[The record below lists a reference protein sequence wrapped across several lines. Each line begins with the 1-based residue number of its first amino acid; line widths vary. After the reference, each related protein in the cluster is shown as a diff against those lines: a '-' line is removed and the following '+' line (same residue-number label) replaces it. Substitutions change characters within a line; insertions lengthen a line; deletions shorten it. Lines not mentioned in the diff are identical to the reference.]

1 MTRIEFTDILSVDDA
16 LKDKLR
22 QWRNKEKIRKSMLT
36 QHIISK
42 EEHFSWIESLKQKN
56 NQKVWV
62 VFIDNV
68 PIGSVYLQNINH
80 SQLNSEWG
88 YYIGEKDYRG
98 KGLGKRILYKL
109 LLEYFESMKFETLIT
124 IVLSRNITALKIYEK
139 CYFRKTEASV
149 TSDNEESIRLEFT
162 KNDWLKHKKE
172 LCDECL

>member
-16 LKDKLR
+16 LKDKVR

-56 NQKVWV
+56 NQKFWL
-62 VFIDNV
+62 VFADNV

-88 YYIGEKDYRG
+88 FYIGEDAYTG
-98 KGLGKRILYKL
+98 KGLAKQIVYKL
-109 LLEYFESMKFETLIT
+109 LSYFFDVMNFETLFT
-124 IVLSRNITALKIYEK
+124 KVLPINTTALHIY
-139 CYFRKTEASV
+139 KTFNFIETGKSTTDSGHEV
-149 TSDNEESIRLEFT
+149 TCLRFS
-162 KNDWLKHKKE
+162 KADWLKIKE
-172 LCDECL
+172 DLLDAGN